1 MHRLTATQQSATA
14 TPAAAPTLRASV
26 LAAGMLG
33 GITSTVDGEAL
44 PDTDVVE
51 VPPQSDA
58 LAVTEAAVEPVGRGE
73 ALPVADSVPGSV
85 GAELS
90 VTVLRGVCDT
100 AGETDCESAPPELV
114 ASNVAELNADRE
126 GSADALGHA
135 LATPEPE
142 GAAEEDDVTDCDAD
156 FAAFEV

>member
-73 ALPVADSVPGSV
+73 ALPVDRPGRKV
-85 GAELS
+85 
-90 VTVLRGVCDT
+90 VLDDLVSRSSPHQGT
-100 AGETDCESAPPELV
+100 AG
-114 ASNVAELNADRE
+114 
-126 GSADALGHA
+126 
-135 LATPEPE
+135 
-142 GAAEEDDVTDCDAD
+142 
-156 FAAFEV
+156 